1 LKNNF
6 AKIALFIVLTLT
18 FFACDA
24 VKKVPEDELLLVK
37 NAVYVGDTLSK
48 DVVYDEILLQ
58 KPNTKLL
65 GAYLALGIYN
75 LAKENQRVAFDKK
88 FIEDTVRFNR
98 LSKFLSK
105 KQVYRLGDS
114 FVYDGVN
121 NFLRNFGEAP
131 VMINPLT
138 TKRSA
143 DRLSGYYFDQ
153 GFFNNKVTFK
163 IDSVGVKK
171 GKVSYFIEKGRPY
184 LLDSIRAEIASPEL
198 QVLFKT
204 DKRKSFLKRNE
215 VYNVENFNLE
225 RERITNHFKN
235 NGVYYFQQNYVNF
248 KIDTVDLK
256 KKANIQIVIDD
267 YNERKDG
274 VVTKKPFQVMTIS
287 EVNVFT
293 ENPYSKNIEKVMD
306 SMEYNNI
313 HIYSRDKIRF
323 RPKALTNPVFIAK
336 GEVFSELNTNLTKR
350 YYDNLGI
357 FQYPSIQYVEDSKDP
372 TGHSLI
378 ANIYLEQQEKFTLRP
393 AFEVLHSNI
402 QDFGLAGNLTLL
414 IRNVFNG
421 AERFE
426 FSTRSN
432 IGSSSQLSNPNNAF
446 FNILEYSAD
455 MRLYFP
461 RVLFPFNTEKIIPKR
476 MIPTTALSLGFSKQE
491 NIGLDKESFNAIMAY
506 NWTPKNL
513 NAATFELVNLQYIN
527 NINVSNYFTVY
538 GSSYNAL
545 NNIAQPFVGN
555 PVFSNYFDEFNNLII
570 GSGTNGFIQDV
581 LNQNTSLTPSDSDF
595 QEVRSIEERRK
606 RLTENNLILGSSF
619 SYNFTT
625 RKNAKDNQFYTL
637 KTRFEGAGNLLSLLT
652 ESSNF
657 ITNQQGQIT
666 ILGVQYSQYLKGDL
680 EYIKLW
686 DFNRG
691 NVLATRA
698 FFGLAVPIGNS
709 NNIPFSR
716 SYFGG
721 GSNDNRAWQPYSLG
735 PGTSGGVNDFNE
747 ANMKISLNVE
757 YRFNVAG
764 PVKAA
769 VFADVGNIWNV
780 LDNVENT
787 DFTFN
792 GPTSLLDVAIGTG
805 FGIRYD
811 FDFFV
816 IRTDIGFKTYNPA
829 YEINDRWFRE
839 YNLSNAVLNI
849 GVNYPF

>member
-1 LKNNF
+1 MGCN
-6 AKIALFIVLTLT
+6 
-18 FFACDA
+18 A
-24 VKKVPEDELLLVK
+24 VKKVPENEFLLIENNVFL
-37 NAVYVGDTLSK
+37 NDTLSK
-48 DVVYDEILLQ
+48 KNIYDEVLVQ
-58 KPNTKLL
+58 KPNTKIL
-65 GAYLALGIYN
+65 GGYLALGIYN
-75 LAKENQRVAFDKK
+75 LAKEYQNDAFKK
-88 FIEDTVRFNR
+88 KYIEDTLKFNK
-98 LSKFLSK
+98 LSKLLSK
-105 KQVYRLGDS
+105 KQVYRLGES
-114 FVYDGVN
+114 FMYDGVH

-131 VMINPLT
+131 VIINSMS
-138 TKRSA
+138 TKRSSE
-143 DRLSGYYFDQ
+143 RLSAYYFDR
-153 GFFNNKVTFK
+153 GYFNNKVTYS
-163 IDSVGVKK
+163 IDSVGLKK
-171 GKVSYFIEKGRPY
+171 GKVSYFVNKGKPY
-184 LLDSIRAEIASPEL
+184 VLDTIREEIASPEL
-198 QVLFKT
+198 KLLYRF
-204 DKRKSFLKRNE
+204 DKRKSFLNRNE
-215 VYNVENFNLE
+215 VYDVESFNQE
-225 RERITNHFKN
+225 RARITEYFKN

-248 KIDTVDLK
+248 KIDTINLSH
-256 KKANIQIVIDD
+256 KANVKIIIDD

-274 VVTKKPFQVMTIS
+274 VVTKKPFQIMKVS
-287 EVNVFT
+287 EVNVFI
-293 ENPYSKNIEKVMD
+293 ENPYSKNIEKVVD
-306 SMEYNNI
+306 SVQYNNI
-313 HIYSRDKIRF
+313 NIYSRDKIRF
-323 RPKALTNPVFIAK
+323 RPKALTNPVFIRK
-336 GEVFSELNTNLTKR
+336 GDLYSDLNTSLTKR
-350 YYDNLGI
+350 YYDNLKI
-357 FQYPSIQYVEDSKDP
+357 FQYPSIQYIEDPKDP
-372 TGHSLI
+372 TGHELI
-378 ANIYLEQQEKFTLRP
+378 ANVYLEQQEKFSLKP
-393 AFEVLHSNI
+393 AVEVLHSNI
-402 QDFGLAGNLTLL
+402 QDFGLAGNLTFF

-432 IGSSSQLSNPNNAF
+432 IGSSSQLSNPDNTF

-461 RVLFPFNTEKIIPKR
+461 RVLFPFSTEKIIPKS
-476 MIPTTALSLGFSKQE
+476 MIPTTTLSLGFSKQQ

-506 NWTPKNL
+506 NWNPKKINTASL
-513 NAATFELVNLQYIN
+513 ELFNLQYIN

-545 NNIAQPFVGN
+545 NNIAQN
-555 PVFSNYFDEFNNLII
+555 FSGIPGLSDYFNQDNNLII
-570 GSGTNGFIQDV
+570 ESGTNGFIQDV
-581 LNQNTSLTPSDSDF
+581 LNQNTSLTPADEDY

-619 SYNFTT
+619 SYNYTT
-625 RKNAKDNQFYTL
+625 RKSAKDNQFYTL
-637 KTRFEGAGNLLSLLT
+637 KTRLEGAGNLLSLLT

-698 FFGLAVPIGNS
+698 FFGMAVPIGNS
-709 NNIPFSR
+709 NSIPFSR

-735 PGTSGGVNDFNE
+735 PGTSGGINDFNE
-747 ANMKISLNVE
+747 ANMKIALNLE

-764 PVKAA
+764 PIKGA
-769 VFADVGNIWNV
+769 VFADFGNIWNV
-780 LDNVENT
+780 LDNVDNS

-792 GPTSLLDVAIGTG
+792 GAQSILDIAIGSG

-816 IRTDIGFKTYNPA
+816 IRSDIGFKTYNPA
-829 YEINDRWFRE
+829 YEINNRWFRE

>member
-1 LKNNF
+1 LKNTF
-6 AKIALFIVLTLT
+6 AKIALFILLITT
-18 FFACDA
+18 FLGCNA
-24 VKKVPEDELLLVK
+24 VKKVPENEFLLIENNVFL
-37 NAVYVGDTLSK
+37 NDTLSK
-48 DVVYDEILLQ
+48 KNIYDEVLVQ
-58 KPNTKLL
+58 KPNTKIL
-65 GAYLALGIYN
+65 GGYLALGIYN
-75 LAKENQRVAFDKK
+75 LAKEYQNDAFKK
-88 FIEDTVRFNR
+88 KYIEDTLKFNK
-98 LSKFLSK
+98 LSKLLSK
-105 KQVYRLGDS
+105 KQVYRLGES
-114 FVYDGVN
+114 FMYDGVH

-131 VMINPLT
+131 VIINPMS

-143 DRLSGYYFDQ
+143 ERLSAYYFDR
-153 GFFNNKVTFK
+153 GYFNNKVTYS
-163 IDSVGVKK
+163 IDSVGLKK
-171 GKVSYFIEKGRPY
+171 GKVSYFVNKGKPY
-184 LLDSIRAEIASPEL
+184 VLDTIREEIASPEL
-198 QVLFKT
+198 KLLYRF
-204 DKRKSFLKRNE
+204 DKRKSFLNRNE
-215 VYNVENFNLE
+215 VYDVESFNQE
-225 RERITNHFKN
+225 RARITEYFKN

-248 KIDTVDLK
+248 KIDTINLSH
-256 KKANIQIVIDD
+256 KANVKIIIDD

-274 VVTKKPFQVMTIS
+274 VVTKKPFQIMKVS
-287 EVNVFT
+287 EVNVFI
-293 ENPYSKNIEKVMD
+293 ENPYSKNIEKVVD
-306 SMEYNNI
+306 SVQYNNI
-313 HIYSRDKIRF
+313 NIYSRDKIRF
-323 RPKALTNPVFIAK
+323 RPKALTNPVFIRK
-336 GEVFSELNTNLTKR
+336 GDLYSDLNTSLTKR
-350 YYDNLGI
+350 YYDNLKI
-357 FQYPSIQYVEDSKDP
+357 FQYPSIQYIEDPKDP
-372 TGHSLI
+372 TGHELI
-378 ANIYLEQQEKFTLRP
+378 ANVYLEQQEKFSLKP
-393 AFEVLHSNI
+393 AVEVLHSNI
-402 QDFGLAGNLTLL
+402 QDFGLAGNLTFF

-432 IGSSSQLSNPNNAF
+432 IGSSSQLSNPDNTF

-461 RVLFPFNTEKIIPKR
+461 RVLFPFSTEKIIPKS
-476 MIPTTALSLGFSKQE
+476 MIPTTTLSLGFSKQQ

-506 NWTPKNL
+506 NWNPKKINTASL
-513 NAATFELVNLQYIN
+513 ELFNLQYIN

-545 NNIAQPFVGN
+545 NNIAQN
-555 PVFSNYFDEFNNLII
+555 FSGIPGLSDYFNQDNNLII
-570 GSGTNGFIQDV
+570 ESGTNGFIQDV
-581 LNQNTSLTPSDSDF
+581 LNQNTSLTPADEDY

-619 SYNFTT
+619 SYNYTT
-625 RKNAKDNQFYTL
+625 RKSAKDNQFYTL
-637 KTRFEGAGNLLSLLT
+637 KTRLEGAGNLLSLLT

-698 FFGLAVPIGNS
+698 FFGMAVPIGNS
-709 NNIPFSR
+709 NSIPFSR

-735 PGTSGGVNDFNE
+735 PGTSGGINDFNE
-747 ANMKISLNVE
+747 ANMKIALNLE

-764 PVKAA
+764 PIKGA
-769 VFADVGNIWNV
+769 VFADFGNIWNV
-780 LDNVENT
+780 LDNVDNS

-792 GPTSLLDVAIGTG
+792 GAQSILDIAIGSG

-816 IRTDIGFKTYNPA
+816 IRSDIGFKTYNPA
-829 YEINDRWFRE
+829 YEINNRWFRE

>member
-1 LKNNF
+1 MGCN
-6 AKIALFIVLTLT
+6 
-18 FFACDA
+18 A
-24 VKKVPEDELLLVK
+24 VKKVPENEFLLIENNVFL
-37 NAVYVGDTLSK
+37 NDTLSK
-48 DVVYDEILLQ
+48 KNIYDEVLVQ
-58 KPNTKLL
+58 KPNTKIL
-65 GAYLALGIYN
+65 GGYLALGIYN
-75 LAKENQRVAFDKK
+75 LAKEYQNDAFKK
-88 FIEDTVRFNR
+88 KYIEDTLKFNK
-98 LSKFLSK
+98 LSKLLSK
-105 KQVYRLGDS
+105 KQVYRLGES
-114 FVYDGVN
+114 FMYDGVH

-131 VMINPLT
+131 VIINPMS

-143 DRLSGYYFDQ
+143 ERLSAYYFDR
-153 GFFNNKVTFK
+153 GYFNNKVTYS
-163 IDSVGVKK
+163 IDSVGLKK
-171 GKVSYFIEKGRPY
+171 GKVSYFVNKGKPY
-184 LLDSIRAEIASPEL
+184 VLDTIREEIASPEL
-198 QVLFKT
+198 KLLYRF
-204 DKRKSFLKRNE
+204 DKRKSFLNRNE
-215 VYNVENFNLE
+215 VYDVESFNQE
-225 RERITNHFKN
+225 RARITEYFKN

-248 KIDTVDLK
+248 KIDTINLSH
-256 KKANIQIVIDD
+256 KANVKIIIDD

-274 VVTKKPFQVMTIS
+274 VVTKKPFQIMKVS
-287 EVNVFT
+287 EVNVFI
-293 ENPYSKNIEKVMD
+293 ENPYSKNIEKVVD
-306 SMEYNNI
+306 SVQYNNI
-313 HIYSRDKIRF
+313 NIYSRDKIRF
-323 RPKALTNPVFIAK
+323 RPKALTNPVFIRK
-336 GEVFSELNTNLTKR
+336 GDLYSDLNTSLTKR
-350 YYDNLGI
+350 YYDNLKI
-357 FQYPSIQYVEDSKDP
+357 FQYPSIQYIEDPKDP
-372 TGHSLI
+372 TGHELI
-378 ANIYLEQQEKFTLRP
+378 ANVYLEQQEKFSLKP
-393 AFEVLHSNI
+393 AVEVLHSNI
-402 QDFGLAGNLTLL
+402 QDFGLAGNLTFF

-432 IGSSSQLSNPNNAF
+432 IGSSSQLSNPDNTF

-461 RVLFPFNTEKIIPKR
+461 RVLFPFSTEKIIPKS
-476 MIPTTALSLGFSKQE
+476 MIPTTTLSLGFSKQQ

-506 NWTPKNL
+506 NWNPKKINTASL
-513 NAATFELVNLQYIN
+513 ELFNLQYIN

-545 NNIAQPFVGN
+545 NNIAQN
-555 PVFSNYFDEFNNLII
+555 FSGIPGLSDYFNQDNNLII
-570 GSGTNGFIQDV
+570 ESGTNGFIQDV
-581 LNQNTSLTPSDSDF
+581 LNQNTSLTPADEDY

-619 SYNFTT
+619 SYNYTT
-625 RKNAKDNQFYTL
+625 RKSAKDNQFYTL
-637 KTRFEGAGNLLSLLT
+637 KTRLEGAGNLLSLLT

-698 FFGLAVPIGNS
+698 FFGMAVPIGNS
-709 NNIPFSR
+709 NSIPFSR

-735 PGTSGGVNDFNE
+735 PGTSGGINDFNE
-747 ANMKISLNVE
+747 ANMKIALNLE

-764 PVKAA
+764 PIKGA
-769 VFADVGNIWNV
+769 VFADFGNIWNV
-780 LDNVENT
+780 LDNVDNS

-792 GPTSLLDVAIGTG
+792 GAQSILDIAIGSG

-816 IRTDIGFKTYNPA
+816 IRSDIGFKTYNPA
-829 YEINDRWFRE
+829 YEINNRWFRE